1 MSDNRSIHLTKK
13 LSDGDPVAAEQVFV
27 TYAPYLRMVVRRQ
40 LTRRLRA
47 RFDSHDVVQS
57 VWADTL
63 SKLEKGNVD
72 WDFRDEAGLRA
83 FLVRLTRNKLVDFYR
98 RHRVSLERETPLS
111 SLEERSLPDAN
122 VDRPS
127 ELARA
132 EELWERIRALCPQ
145 SHQELLRLKLLGF
158 PLGEIAA
165 KTGFHESSVRR
176 ILYGL
181 AARLGAD
188 DAAST
193 ASQTV

>member
-1 MSDNRSIHLTKK
+1 MRDDRLIHLTKK
-13 LSDGDPVAAEQVFV
+13 LSEGDPVAAEQVFV

-40 LTRRLRA
+40 LTPRLRT

-63 SKLEKGNVD
+63 SRLANGGVD
-72 WDFRDEAGLRA
+72 WDFRDESGLRA

-98 RHRVSLERETPLS
+98 RHRVSLEKETPLS
-111 SLEERSLPDAN
+111 SLEERSLADAN

-145 SHQELLRLKLLGF
+145 SHQELLRLKLLGL
-158 PLGEIAA
+158 PLGEIAV

-176 ILYGL
+176 ILYDL

-188 DAAST
+188 DDALS
-193 ASQTV
+193 ASQTL